1 MQVKEVMSKDVITV
15 KRSTSLRELLKKFGK
30 FHIFPLVPVV
40 EENGQLVGIVSFRNL
55 ISIFQ
60 PSHPEILKTIP
71 FLDEREAED
80 IFKAELTQDLGD
92 LVVVDDIME
101 TRFISIREEDSLE
114 GAYRLMRLHLKDE
127 FPVVDNT
134 GRLVGMIGVFDIIRV
149 VFSQKGII

>member
-15 KRSTSLRELLKKFGK
+15 KRSTSLRELLKKFGE

-40 EENGQLVGIVSFRNL
+40 EENSRLVGIVSFRNL
-55 ISIFQ
+55 MGIFH
-60 PSHPEILKTIP
+60 PPYPEILKTVP
-71 FLDEREAED
+71 FLDEREED

-101 TRFISIREEDSLE
+101 TKFLSIQEDASLE

-134 GRLVGMIGVFDIIRV
+134 GRLVGMVGIFDIIRA
-149 VFSQKGII
+149 VFCQRGII